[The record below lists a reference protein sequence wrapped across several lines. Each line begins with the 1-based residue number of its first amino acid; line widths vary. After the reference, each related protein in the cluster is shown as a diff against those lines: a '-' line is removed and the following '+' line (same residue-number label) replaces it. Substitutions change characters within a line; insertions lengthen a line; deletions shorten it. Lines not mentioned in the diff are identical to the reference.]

1 MKKLTLLATLISL
14 LAISCVEESECYK
27 CELISKDGRFST
39 TKYLPCSTDIEH
51 YKASVYDSGK
61 VSSVKC
67 EEL

>member
-1 MKKLTLLATLISL
+1 MKKITV
-14 LAISCVEESECYK
+14 LAILTAFTAVSCVEESECYK
-27 CELISKDGRFST
+27 CELISADGRFST

-51 YKASVYDSGK
+51 YKASVYERGK